1 MTLVLSK
8 DEYNRIK
15 RSVLEV
21 PEDRSH
27 LEKKAQLKK
36 LSQERL
42 KHWPNTLEALRKKK
56 ENFMKE
62 KAEQEELKRQ
72 EIDKQEAELRR
83 AGRLETIRKAN
94 DLLYEQT
101 DKMKLL
107 RSQQLYADVIYT
119 REFQMKDKTR
129 LKEEE
134 KVASLKHHEVILK
147 QVEEGEKLEKQKLE
161 KQQKLIEDVKLSRK
175 QQLHEVNTIRGAEKQ
190 KVIEAGLRMKREA
203 EERVQEE
210 VRNYELRQK
219 MIDESNIKMVASNED
234 LKRIKEEIRYKEQ
247 LAEQVRE
254 EEIAKIDH
262 RKMMLKHLEKQR
274 FEKAQQTRQKLI
286 DTAVQLLAA
295 KSHTEEVLLQQQ
307 MQDLKDKEDRLLAE
321 KKERD
326 EKFRELIAKSR
337 VEQIGAREQ
346 EKQKRYEEENGLLEK
361 WRGENEQAM
370 QNERDK
376 IKNARMETM
385 KLKKIQYDEGQENA
399 KKKREQKMIEIEQS
413 KFLHSIRG
421 NDDARFIELCKQEIE
436 KNIAT
441 GKPVYTLLKALEHSQ
456 PVLIPAKTVTVPRK
470 GVAAGGATV
479 KRGNASP
486 PPSPGK

>member
-62 KAEQEELKRQ
+62 KAEQEEAKRQ

-129 LKEEE
+129 SKEDE
-134 KVASLKHHEVILK
+134 KVSSLKHHEVILK
-147 QVEEGEKLEKQKLE
+147 QVEEGEKMEKQKFE
-161 KQQKLIEDVKLSRK
+161 KQQKLIEDVKISRK
-175 QQLHEVNTIRGAEKQ
+175 QQLHEVNTIRNTEKQ
-190 KVIEAGLRMKREA
+190 KVIDAGLRMKREA

-210 VRNYELRQK
+210 VRSYELRQK
-219 MIDESNIKMVASNED
+219 MIAESNIKMVAANEE
-234 LKRIKEEIRYKEQ
+234 LKRVKEEIKYKEQ
-247 LAEQVRE
+247 LADQARE
-254 EEIAKIDH
+254 EEIGKIEH
-262 RKMMLKHLEKQR
+262 RKLMLKHLEKQR

-286 DTAVQLLAA
+286 DTAVQLLAE

-326 EKFRELIAKSR
+326 EKFRELISNSR
-337 VEQIGAREQ
+337 IEQISAREE
-346 EKQKRYEEENGLLEK
+346 EKRKRYDEESRLLEK
-361 WRGENEQAM
+361 WRIENETAM
-370 QNERDK
+370 QKEKYK
-376 IKNARMETM
+376 IKNARIETM

-399 KKKREQKMIEIEQS
+399 KKKRDEKMIEIEQS

-436 KNIAT
+436 KNIAI
-441 GKPVYTLLKALEHSQ
+441 GKPVYTLFKALEHSQ

-470 GVAAGGATV
+470 GGGGGAGATA
-479 KRGNASP
+479 KGHASP
-486 PPSPGK
+486 PASPGK